1 MKTVASADI
10 AQVWRPN
17 MTLLLKAKHFLFT
30 KVMFYLK
37 YSNYFIKE
45 FPGSPLV
52 KTWLFC
58 CCGPKF
64 HPWSGELR
72 FYKSPRMVQLFGTP
86 WTVTLQAPLS
96 MGFPWQEYWSGLPFP
111 SPEDPSDWGI
121 KPASLALQKDSL
133 PSEPPGKCASKH
145 IKVKLLHKRDL
156 SIPRVKFSNNI
167 VLAFQTNFRLASFF
181 NPPQSPTH
189 VINRRN

>member
-17 MTLLLKAKHFLFT
+17 MTLLLKAKHFLFI

-111 SPEDPSDWGI
+111 TTGIFLTQGSHRGSSWLRDRTRVSCTAGRFFTTKPS
-121 KPASLALQKDSL
+121 
-133 PSEPPGKCASKH
+133 
-145 IKVKLLHKRDL
+145 VK
-156 SIPRVKFSNNI
+156 S
-167 VLAFQTNFRLASFF
+167 
-181 NPPQSPTH
+181 
-189 VINRRN
+189 